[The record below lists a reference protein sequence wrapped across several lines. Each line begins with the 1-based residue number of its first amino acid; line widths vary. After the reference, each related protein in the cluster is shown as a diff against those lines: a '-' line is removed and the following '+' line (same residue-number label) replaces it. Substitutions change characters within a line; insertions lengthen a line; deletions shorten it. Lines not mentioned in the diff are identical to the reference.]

1 MRKLN
6 WTVFVSQTG
15 SEVYNISKEMGILPK
30 LLVTNNI
37 KKLSTHVWEYL
48 EYNGC
53 IIKEIPFN
61 PVLDDYSQE
70 EILNSDLI
78 TLHGFLRVLPGDFI
92 NKFEGGIFNGHPAL
106 ISKYPELKGLNK
118 QEDIF
123 YHKEKYP
130 EMGSVIHMV
139 TDVLDDGKIILNV
152 SRDNNVESLDDAYF
166 KLKETSF
173 ATWVIFFR
181 NYLAKLDNQ

>member
-1 MRKLN
+1 MTKLN

-15 SEVYNISKEMGILPK
+15 SEVYNISRELGIVPK

-53 IIKEIPFN
+53 IIKEIPFR
-61 PVLDDYSQE
+61 PLLADYSQE

-78 TLHGFLRVLPGDFI
+78 TLHGYLRVLPGDFI
-92 NKFEGGIFNGHPAL
+92 NEFKGSIINGHPAL
-106 ISKYPELKGLNK
+106 ITKYPELKGLNK
-118 QEDIF
+118 QEDVF

-130 EMGSVIHMV
+130 YMGSVIHIV
-139 TDVLDDGKIILNV
+139 TPVLDDGEVLFAV
-152 SRDNNVESLDDAYF
+152 SKVNDVESLDDAYN

-173 ATWVIFFR
+173 MSWNIFFN
-181 NYLAKLDNQ
+181 NYLTKLDNQ

>member
-15 SEVYNISKEMGILPK
+15 SEVYNISKELGVLPK

-37 KKLSTHVWEYL
+37 KKLSTHVLEYL
-48 EYNGC
+48 EYKGC

-118 QEDIF
+118 QEDVF

-152 SRDNNVESLDDAYF
+152 SRDNDVESLDDAYF